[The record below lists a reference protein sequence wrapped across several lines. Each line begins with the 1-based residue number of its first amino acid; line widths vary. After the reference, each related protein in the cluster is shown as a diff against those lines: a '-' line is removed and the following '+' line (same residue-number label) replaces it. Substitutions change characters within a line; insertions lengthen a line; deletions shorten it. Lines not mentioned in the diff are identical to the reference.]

1 MSDKD
6 VMLDGKP
13 LQSLCLA
20 DLKAASE
27 QRCLPKS
34 GTKRALINR
43 LKRTLMLE
51 NLQRTSTHHGGH
63 QPNSRIGEEMSQ
75 NSFIKQYLAKQQE
88 LLRQRLER
96 EAREAAEANESPA
109 GSDLEK
115 EGLTEV
121 VNDSPSY
128 CPNKETHSLSVQ
140 VLEDFKPRGLA
151 PSAPPH
157 SQGTEDTSLAD
168 GRQPTHSVLHLSR
181 SAWAASRASVV
192 KCLKDNSDEDDD
204 SVEEDEEEWGPVAG
218 ARRGGGVGGGRAPQ
232 LKQPYPN
239 VPAARERSR
248 RKLQPPQHIPPQ
260 QVVHQPTM
268 PLRQPT
274 PPPSPPPELS
284 FPLPE
289 TPKQSTPNMDE
300 EPEAAGV
307 AVRLLPGGFQ
317 KQDSDSSS
325 RSSSPELLA
334 QRRPG
339 SLLARK
345 MASEEVFEKRGERA
359 SDNPTDP
366 IKVSRLEEEG
376 FGESSRKKV
385 SMPVKQD
392 IIRLKHE
399 KKSIRDIAKTLGLSK
414 STVWYIVKKQERT
427 GELSDRKR
435 PGRPQKTTLVDDQQM
450 LAIVKKNPFSTV
462 EHIKNT
468 LQDLGIVVSKS
479 TIKRRLHQHNFCVY
493 HKTPTTESQAGPDD
507 VEEEGHTKEVNDSPY
522 YCPDKPEE
530 AGVAVRLLSGGLQWQ
545 DSDSSSRSRSSSPE
559 PLAQHRPGPLSL
571 LARKMVSEG
580 VFEKR
585 ESQAGPDDVEEE
597 DHTEEV
603 NDSPYYCPDKPEE
616 AGVAVHLLPGDLQ
629 WQDSDSSSRSSSP
642 EPLAQRRPG
651 PLSLLARKMASEGV
665 LEKRGERAL
674 DNQIDPVEVSRLEER
689 GLGESSSKKVSMPV
703 KQDIIRLKHQKKSIR
718 DIAKTLGLSKST
730 VWNIVKK
737 QERTGELGDRKRPGR
752 PQKTTL
758 VDDQQML
765 AIVKK
770 NPFSTVEQIKN
781 SLQDLGIVVSTS
793 TIRRRLHQ
801 HNFCVYH
808 KTPTT
813 SKTQQQN
820 SQGTVCV
827 WTDEMVNMY
836 LSDENSKAGPDDVA
850 EENLIEEVNDSP
862 YYCPDKNPHSL
873 SVRVLEDVEH
883 QGLAPSI
890 PPHSQEKEDTALADD
905 NQPTHSMLHLSHQ
918 PSRDSAANRLHGDN
932 DNSEVNEEE
941 WGPAAGARRGGSAPQ
956 PQQPSPS
963 VHVLSDMD
971 EEQEEAG
978 VAVRLLP
985 GGLQRQ
991 DCESSSRSSSP
1002 EPQAHKRSKGVLGKT
1017 RKGASDSQTDP
1028 VDVSRPEKSG
1038 DGDSNCKTVSMPLKQ
1053 DIIRLKHENKSIRD
1067 IAKTLGLSKS
1077 TVWYIVKKQERT
1089 GELSNRKR
1097 PGRPQKTTLVDDQQM
1112 LAIVKKNP
1120 FSTVEQIKNSLQ
1132 DLGIVVSKSTIR
1144 RRLHQHNL
1152 WV

>member
-399 KKSIRDIAKTLGLSK
+399 
-414 STVWYIVKKQERT
+414 
-427 GELSDRKR
+427 
-435 PGRPQKTTLVDDQQM
+435 
-450 LAIVKKNPFSTV
+450 
-462 EHIKNT
+462 
-468 LQDLGIVVSKS
+468 
-479 TIKRRLHQHNFCVY
+479 
-493 HKTPTTESQAGPDD
+493 
-507 VEEEGHTKEVNDSPY
+507 
-522 YCPDKPEE
+522 
-530 AGVAVRLLSGGLQWQ
+530 
-545 DSDSSSRSRSSSPE
+545 
-559 PLAQHRPGPLSL
+559 
-571 LARKMVSEG
+571 
-580 VFEKR
+580 
-585 ESQAGPDDVEEE
+585 
-597 DHTEEV
+597 
-603 NDSPYYCPDKPEE
+603 
-616 AGVAVHLLPGDLQ
+616 
-629 WQDSDSSSRSSSP
+629 
-642 EPLAQRRPG
+642 
-651 PLSLLARKMASEGV
+651 
-665 LEKRGERAL
+665 
-674 DNQIDPVEVSRLEER
+674 
-689 GLGESSSKKVSMPV
+689 
-703 KQDIIRLKHQKKSIR
+703 KKSIR